1 MAKRRPANVKPTATP
16 QAVIE
21 QFRKTPLELK
31 PWTFLLYFCGDTSSL
46 EKAVQED
53 VQEVARACKVGLDQ
67 VHVILQHDSPN
78 GGARRYVGSGKRWI
92 EINEHDPVRV
102 NTGDPQEAIDFFTW
116 GLKLAPSRHVA
127 AFFSGQGIRRKYAD
141 DIRQQRDIFE
151 RRDAATSDPSDRPFG
166 AWDLFSIC
174 HDESHHDALD
184 VAELQRVLQAAK
196 TLLDRKVDLVVFDAG
211 CTAFIE
217 IAYQLRDVARIMVAP
232 CGLTP
237 DSGLPYH
244 KILRACNAEIVNL
257 ERLEASHTAA
267 LDPESKAP
275 AEWPPEKAALGVAH
289 VLGVAAAKVK
299 FPKDEEVP
307 ELVAIDLQHTVAT
320 VQVIDYLAGTL
331 LNHLGDWHVLN
342 AVRQTSEFV
351 KLMVFLAQLRD
362 APKGDHSDL
371 PAVDLFRLLCI
382 SEAYYEQ
389 EEPRTPAEFGQLM
402 RLQHVR
408 RVVRHAR
415 QQLVPKSYLDRVSQR
430 LREFKTFISLEV
442 LRTFSDKTHAR
453 WNDADIQKVLENFD
467 RVLRWFAGCRSH
479 EKAAIPV
486 WVETHAPAPSFGL
499 SILVTPSE
507 NLDTDSTKTSMSGI
521 IRASNYNK
529 LDFCRDAN
537 WTTTLGVLQLIVE
550 KPHALWRMIMSSM
563 FSQNEQT
570 RNSTLQR
577 FLESSSVLSGIS
589 EQFRGFRSGLAITL
603 SLDVNP
609 PETTSPGAE
618 DECGICRGKA
628 DREEFKLRLQ
638 TADGSPR
645 VQENPSPIYR
655 STTES
660 ALKSFE
666 ILLSSD
672 EPVEEAMTVLR
683 QLGRS
688 LGEDIIQDL
697 GEPLSEERRR
707 LAQDTAL
714 APHLRLQI
722 PKHLMRYPWELMSDQ
737 EGLLFERFAMGRQF
751 FTRSRMPKKQ
761 QRPETALRVLVLGD
775 PKFDA
780 SFWKESKPNQLPGA
794 VREAKHVVDLFRE
807 LRDDLEGIVE
817 VWIEAHIGCVIT
829 VNQVR
834 DLLRSGRYDI
844 VHYAGHACF
853 NPDDA
858 EGSAWLLSDGL
869 LHARE
874 IRNTLQWTP
883 TPPWLVYANACEA
896 GMEGGDSI
904 ASDVL
909 RHYQGDVCGLGSAF
923 TDHGVRGYLAP
934 LWPIND
940 DVALQIATDFYR
952 GLLIKRFTLGESLF
966 KAKQDAKN
974 RLLGIDGQA
983 QGSLLPAQV
992 ALSWASLVLYGDPS
1006 QGLFQSLWSGAASA
1020 QKQAAPPQ
1028 TIPPNDHFERRSPNN
1043 WKPDQSRRRF
1053 MPRIQQASARS
1064 IVNEMNGLGLTSGDA
1079 PRVRGAN
1086 GELSQQHSAVELV
1099 EVNGLRYW
1107 QVVDPVT
1114 GKKTSLSGSNLKAQ
1128 IESQELKDR
1137 LGCNRGFTDYVR
1149 VIGKWAVNLVT
1160 GSDQESLALQLA
1172 RQFDQGLVP
1181 EERLAEVCEDS
1192 SLKTV
1197 RPGQWTALG
1206 DHDRV
1211 ILVVHGTFSQAKSP
1225 VEGFDLEADGK
1236 PSKFFRDL
1244 TADWAKQHQD
1254 DPRSPKMRVIAYD
1267 HWTLSK
1273 SPLDNAADM
1282 AKALYDLDPKLLDK
1296 DRLDLMVHSRGGLVA
1311 RSFVELEFEKAQ
1323 ETVFTLKNEEEA
1335 SEAEKKASKDRRAAC
1350 LVAKRCA
1357 AVRRVIFMGTPNA
1370 GTQLANPVNAGRLA
1384 DFLVNLA
1391 HLDGFG
1397 FFARMSGLLA
1407 QSIVHQE
1414 LSEIPGLRAQNP
1426 NLRDKKGELLNRLH
1440 NEVTTVFDK
1449 DNKIK
1454 SGQQKKYWCVAAN
1467 YEPFDDK
1474 GATDLTGIGEHLKA
1488 VGLDEAFDAFYN
1500 VTNDLVVD
1508 THGVWAFRKE
1518 SQQMLKTTG
1527 DLDGSQ
1533 VLLYNPTPAVTQ
1545 EPSNAQRVRAVRVH
1559 HCNLFMKREVRQF
1572 VQDIVLG
1579 K

>member
-16 QAVIE
+16 QAAIE
-21 QFRKTPLELK
+21 HFRKTPLELK

-53 VQEVARACKVGLDQ
+53 VQEVASACQVGLDQ

-78 GGARRYVGSGKRWI
+78 GGARRYVGSGDQWI
-92 EINEHDPVRV
+92 EFNEDQPVRV

-127 AFFSGQGIRRKYAD
+127 AFFSGQGIRKKYAD
-141 DIRQQRDIFE
+141 DIRRQRDIFE
-151 RRDAATSDPSDRPFG
+151 RSDAAMSNQPDRPFG

-184 VAELQRVLQAAK
+184 VAELQRVLQAAA

-232 CGLTP
+232 RGLTP

-244 KILRACNAEIVNL
+244 EILLACDQEIVNL
-257 ERLEASHTAA
+257 ERLEASHTAK
-267 LDPESKAP
+267 LGQEPTTP
-275 AEWPPEKAALGVAH
+275 AEWPPEKAALGLAH
-289 VLGVAAAKVK
+289 VLGLAAAKET
-299 FPKDEEVP
+299 FPKGEEVP
-307 ELVAIDLQHTVAT
+307 ELVVIDLQHTVAT
-320 VQVIDYLAGTL
+320 VQIIDYLAGTL

-342 AVRQTSEFV
+342 AVRQTGEFV

-362 APKGDHSDL
+362 SPKGDHSDL
-371 PAVDLFRLLCI
+371 PAVDLFRLLCV
-382 SEAYYEQ
+382 SEAYYES
-389 EEPRTPAEFGQLM
+389 EEPQTPAEFGQLM

-415 QQLVPKSYLDRVSQR
+415 QQLVPKSYLDRVTKR
-430 LREFKTFISLEV
+430 LKGFQTFISPEV
-442 LRTFSDKTHAR
+442 LQKFSDETNAR
-453 WNDADIQKVLENFD
+453 WNNADIQKVLENFD
-467 RVLRWFAGCRSH
+467 RVLRWFAGCQSNA
-479 EKAAIPV
+479 KVAIPI
-486 WVETHAPAPSFGL
+486 WVETHAPDPSFGL

-577 FLESSSVLSGIS
+577 FLESSTVLSGIS

-603 SLDVNP
+603 SLDV
-609 PETTSPGAE
+609 TSREATAPAGE
-618 DECGICRGKA
+618 DECGICRGTA

-697 GEPLSEERRR
+697 GEPLSEERQR

-751 FTRSRMPKKQ
+751 FTRSRMPQKK
-761 QRPETALRVLVLGD
+761 QRPETALRVLILGD
-775 PKFDA
+775 PKFDPD
-780 SFWKESKPNQLPGA
+780 FWKTSKPNQLPGA
-794 VREAKHVVDLFRE
+794 VREAKHVVELFRE

-817 VWIEAHIGCVIT
+817 VWIEAHIECVIT
-829 VNQVR
+829 VNLVR

-844 VHYAGHACF
+844 IHYAGHACF

-904 ASDVL
+904 ASEEL
-909 RHYQGDVCGLGSAF
+909 RRYQGDVCGLGSAF

-966 KAKQDAKN
+966 KAKQDAKH

-983 QGSLLPAQV
+983 QGSMLPAQV

-1006 QGLFQSLWSGAASA
+1006 QALFQSLWSGASSA
-1020 QKQAAPPQ
+1020 QKNAPQ
-1028 TIPPNDHFERRSPNN
+1028 PPTHPADDHFERKSPNN

-1086 GELSQQHSAVELV
+1086 GELSKQHQAVELV
-1099 EVNGLRYW
+1099 EVNGLRFW
-1107 QVVDPVT
+1107 QVVDPDT
-1114 GKKTSLSGSNLKAQ
+1114 GKKTSLPGSNLKAQ

-1160 GSDQESLALQLA
+1160 GTEQESLELLLA

-1181 EERLAEVCEDS
+1181 VERLAEVCEDS
-1192 SLKTV
+1192 SLRTLRSEKK
-1197 RPGQWTALG
+1197 WTELG

-1211 ILVVHGTFSQAKSP
+1211 ILIIHGTFSQAKSP
-1225 VEGFDLEADGK
+1225 VEGFNLDADGK
-1236 PSKFFRDL
+1236 PSHFFRDL
-1244 TADWAKQHQD
+1244 TAAWAKQHKD
-1254 DPRSPKMRVIAYD
+1254 DPLSPTMRVIAYD

-1273 SPLDNAADM
+1273 SPLDNAADL
-1282 AKALYDLDPKLLDK
+1282 ARALYDLDPKLLSK

-1311 RSFVELEFEKAQ
+1311 RSFVELKFEGQQ
-1323 ETVFTLKNEEEA
+1323 EI
-1335 SEAEKKASKDRRAAC
+1335 DYP
-1350 LVAKRCA
+1350 VATRCA

-1407 QSIVHQE
+1407 QSVVHKE

-1440 NEVTTVFDK
+1440 CEVTTVFDK
-1449 DNKIK
+1449 DSKFK
-1454 SGQQKKYWCVAAN
+1454 EGQQKKYWCVAAN

-1527 DLDGSQ
+1527 DLDGAQ
-1533 VLLYNPTPAVTQ
+1533 VLLFNPTPAATQ
-1545 EPSNAQRVRAVRVH
+1545 EPPTAQRVRAVRVH

-1579 K
+1579 R